1 MGAGALG
8 KAKLGVVG
16 LAICLGLMGCER
28 ELVLEGER
36 FDVRTPLDA
45 SVPVEGEPAPTAA
58 ALVVPNAAA
67 PIALPG
73 AVANAE
79 WTHRGGSA
87 RHSGPHGQLSAAP
100 QLVWAVSIGSGN
112 SRRNRVAAAPVVVA
126 GRVVAMDA
134 RSVVTAVS
142 TGGALQWQTSL
153 APDYDKTATEVSGG
167 GLAAHGNRI
176 YATTGFGEL
185 VALDAGSGA
194 VIWRQRLEAPAI
206 GAPATDGRAVYAV
219 ARDGAGVAVAADT
232 GKILW
237 QVPGTRS
244 ASGMVGTGSPAVG
257 DGAIIF
263 PFSSGEVAAV
273 DPAEGTRTWGAA
285 VAGQRLGRAYASGL
299 GDITGDP
306 VVAGGV
312 IYVGTAAGRTAAI
325 DAKTGQ
331 RLWSA
336 PEGAIN
342 PPLVVGGSVF
352 VVNDESKLVRMD
364 AATGEVIWR
373 AEMPYFTA
381 DKPKRLKAITV
392 HYGPV
397 LAGGRVAVVSTDGQI
412 RLFSATDGALV
423 GGGELPGGAASPPA
437 LAAGL
442 MFVIGAKGQLL
453 AFR

>member
-1 MGAGALG
+1 MGAEALG

-16 LAICLGLMGCER
+16 LAVIAALAGCER

-36 FDVRTPLDA
+36 FDLRTPLEA
-45 SVPVEGEPAPTAA
+45 SIPVEGQPAPTAA
-58 ALVVPNAAA
+58 ALVVPNAAR

-87 RHSGPHGQLSAAP
+87 RHSGPHGQLSARP
-100 QLVWAVSIGSGN
+100 QLMWSVNIGAGN
-112 SRRNRVAAAPVVVA
+112 TRRNRVSAAPVVAA
-126 GRVVAMDA
+126 GRVFAMDA
-134 RSVVTAVS
+134 RSTVSAVAL
-142 TGGALQWQTSL
+142 GGALQWQTSL
-153 APDYDKTATEVSGG
+153 APDYDKTAIEVSGG
-167 GLAAHGNRI
+167 GLAAHGSRI

-185 VALDAGSGA
+185 VALDAGTGA
-194 VIWRQRLEAPAI
+194 VLWRQRLEAPVI

-219 ARDGAGVAVAADT
+219 GRDGAAVAVSAEN

-237 QVPGTRS
+237 QVPGTRA

-257 DGAIIF
+257 DGAVIF
-263 PFSSGEVAAV
+263 PFSSGELAAV
-273 DPAEGTRTWGAA
+273 DPTEGTRSWGAA

-306 VVAGGV
+306 VVVGNV
-312 IYVGTAAGRTAAI
+312 VYVGTAAGRTAAI
-325 DAKTGQ
+325 DAKAGQ
-331 RLWSA
+331 RLWSVA
-336 PEGAIN
+336 EGAIN

-373 AEMPYFTA
+373 AEMPYYTA
-381 DKPKRLKAITV
+381 DKPKRLKAVSV

-423 GGGELPGGAASPPA
+423 GGGEVPGGAASPPA
-437 LAAGL
+437 LAGGML
-442 MFVIGAKGQLL
+442 FVIGAKGQLL